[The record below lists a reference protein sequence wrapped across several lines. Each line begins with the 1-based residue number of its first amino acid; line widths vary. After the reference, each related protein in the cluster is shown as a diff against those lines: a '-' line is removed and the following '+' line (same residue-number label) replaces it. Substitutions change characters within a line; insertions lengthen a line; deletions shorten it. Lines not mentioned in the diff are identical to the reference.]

1 MNIWTKLAAFSFV
14 ETHRTLLRP
23 FFYTDAVDFYQISSN
38 PANLEFIFPS
48 QSILEE
54 AQYALANYFMKNPL
68 GTWAICNQDNQL
80 IGAIRF
86 EKLDEIKLEAEI
98 GYFLRQD
105 YWGQGLMPEVLQE
118 LVFLSFQEF
127 GLKSLKIIVHLE
139 NQASR
144 RVAEKAGFKQVRQ
157 YKGSDRYTRKM
168 RDYLEFRYERGDFY
182 E

>member
-1 MNIWTKLAAFSFV
+1 MNIWTQLAAFSFV
-14 ETHRTLLRP
+14 ETKRTLLRP
-23 FFYTDAVDFYQISSN
+23 FFFTDADDFYQISSN

-48 QSILEE
+48 QGSIEE

-68 GTWAICNQDNQL
+68 GTWAICTPENQM

-86 EKLDEIKLEAEI
+86 EKLDEIALVAEI
-98 GYFLRQD
+98 GYFLKQE

-118 LVFLSFQEF
+118 LVLLSFKEF
-127 GLKSLKIIVHLE
+127 GLKSLKIVVHLE

-144 RVAEKAGFKQVRQ
+144 RVAEKADFKLVRQ
-157 YKGSDRYTRKM
+157 FKGSDRYTRKM

>member
-1 MNIWTKLAAFSFV
+1 MNIWTQLAAYSFV
-14 ETHRTLLRP
+14 ETKRTLLRP
-23 FFYTDAVDFYQISSN
+23 VFFTDADDFYQISSN

-48 QSILEE
+48 QGSLEE
-54 AQYALANYFMKNPL
+54 AQYALANYFMKSPL
-68 GTWAICNQDNQL
+68 GTWAICTAENQM

-86 EKLDEIKLEAEI
+86 EKLDEIALTAEI
-98 GYFLRQD
+98 GYFLKQD

-118 LVFLSFQEF
+118 LVWLSFKEF
-127 GLKSLKIIVHLE
+127 GLKSLKIVVHLE

-144 RVAEKAGFKQVRQ
+144 RVAEKAGFKLVRQ
-157 YKGSDRYTRKM
+157 FKGSDRYTRKM